1 MAALLPQQTQTY
13 QRPPMQPAGSVPFHP
28 IGPGTGFPT
37 PPPEFTNIWN
47 GTRNFGVSH
56 QGSPMQMMGHQ
67 SPPMMQPRPQMPMQ
81 MGQMPVNRGV
91 FGGMPQWR

>member
-1 MAALLPQQTQTY
+1 MGQMGGPTMAALLPQQTQTY

-67 SPPMMQPRPQMPMQ
+67 TPPMMQPRL
-81 MGQMPVNRGV
+81 GV